1 MPRSMAES
9 TFSLRSFEYAFMD
22 LFLCRSAIYA
32 TRCKKLNFAF
42 HDLCE
47 LSRDGVLR
55 SSA

>member
-32 TRCKKLNFAF
+32 TRCQESTILGDAS
-42 HDLCE
+42 DEQCP
-47 LSRDGVLR
+47 R
-55 SSA
+55 